1 MATRFCWKPWN
12 GWALH
17 SSSRRFARR
26 FLPSAAAALL
36 AACGAVPTVDREQAA
51 REPLYLQRAD
61 HLMQAD
67 AWSLEGRLAVSDEQD
82 GGSGSFQWRRDAAS
96 SRMDFHGALG
106 RGAWRLLADERGAEL
121 EFADGTSYRA
131 PNVDRL
137 VREQVGWRVPVEKL
151 AWWVRGLAAP
161 GTVQGRTLDQ
171 EGRLDAL
178 QQDGWDIEYKR
189 YAMVGEVAMPFRM
202 TARRESRTVKIAV
215 RKWRLSSQYDEQD

>member
-1 MATRFCWKPWN
+1 M
-12 GWALH
+12 
-17 SSSRRFARR
+17 
-26 FLPSAAAALL
+26 
-36 AACGAVPTVDREQAA
+36 
-51 REPLYLQRAD
+51 
-61 HLMQAD
+61 
-67 AWSLEGRLAVSDEQD
+67 GRVSCKLRIGEKI
-82 GGSGSFQWRRDAAS
+82 AP
-96 SRMDFHGALG
+96 
-106 RGAWRLLADERGAEL
+106 L

-178 QQDGWDIEYKR
+178 QQDGWDIEYRR